1 MSAVVFIQASE
12 EVNQNVNLQPEP
24 KAPESR
30 SLVAICEHIKDN
42 GFRCGTPAV
51 KGRPFCYY
59 HGRAH
64 AHTPRIGERGYRAPL
79 VETVESLQLIV
90 TQITEALGAGR
101 ITDKT
106 AGKLL
111 YAVQISSHLLKM
123 KKEALGA
130 GAPFKP
136 SVVLSGEVQNAALT
150 SEPATEVSEAMEVAL
165 RSRPLLDPAAA
176 AYPNVV
182 SEDDPEMPTTI
193 EEAKRA
199 LFSPQQFVDFYKTLN
214 NCDRLTFRYSQLLRR
229 LQFHRR
235 AYKILVMHGLL
246 GDEYQN
252 AIANLPID
260 TRSGPYPMPE
270 LG

>member
-1 MSAVVFIQASE
+1 MSAVVFIHANE
-12 EVNQNVNLQPEP
+12 EVNHNVNPQPEP
-24 KAPESR
+24 TKP
-30 SLVAICEHIKDN
+30 LVDICQHIKDD

-90 TQITEALGAGR
+90 TQVTEALGAGR

-111 YAVQISSHLLKM
+111 YAVQISSQLLKI
-123 KKEALGA
+123 KKEGVGA

-136 SVVLSGEVQNAALT
+136 SVGLSGEGQNAALT

-165 RSRPLLDPAAA
+165 RPRPLLDPAAA
-176 AYPNVV
+176 ADPNVV

-214 NCDRLTFRYSQLLRR
+214 GCDRLTFRYSQLLRR

-252 AIANLPID
+252 AIANI
-260 TRSGPYPMPE
+260 TRKTESN
-270 LG
+270 